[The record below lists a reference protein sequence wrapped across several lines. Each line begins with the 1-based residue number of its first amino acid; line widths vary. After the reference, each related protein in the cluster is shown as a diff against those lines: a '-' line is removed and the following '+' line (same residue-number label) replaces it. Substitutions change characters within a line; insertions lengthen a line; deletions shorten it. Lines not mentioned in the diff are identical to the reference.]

1 MIILEIKYVSS
12 KNAFGD
18 NTQQMQ
24 LKNIRY
30 PVTIYAKL
38 YYITNPNNIKTTNK
52 TCVKFNKTK
61 TDLSLKN

>member
-24 LKNIRY
+24 LKSY

-38 YYITNPNNIKTTNK
+38 YYITNPNNIKTTNE

-61 TDLSLKN
+61 TSLSLKN